1 MKKETAVRFPIRKK
15 IILLC
20 AAVTLPFVF
29 LVVYMLVSV
38 ADYSRTYGEIVDHMT
53 IANNYNLNF
62 KEEMDESLYKL
73 VVGYTDFVHI
83 ADDGTIKDP
92 YVMLDELRSEFTK
105 LKDVTTEQESR
116 MWLESLL
123 RNIDSLEHTVDDI
136 RESLETDGRYLKNIE
151 KHLHL

>member
-53 IANNYNLNF
+53 IANNYNL
-62 KEEMDESLYKL
+62 
-73 VVGYTDFVHI
+73 G
-83 ADDGTIKDP
+83 
-92 YVMLDELRSEFTK
+92 FTSNSISYLLTSFYCHFIIPPK
-105 LKDVTTEQESR
+105 YYIYMERGFYLEQ
-116 MWLESLL
+116 L
-123 RNIDSLEHTVDDI
+123 NH
-136 RESLETDGRYLKNIE
+136 
-151 KHLHL
+151 

>member
-62 KEEMDESLYKL
+62 KEEMDESLYKI
-73 VVGYTDFVHI
+73 VVGYVTFD
-83 ADDGTIKDP
+83 TIGEDASLKDP
-92 YVMLDELRSEFTK
+92 YALIRELRSEFTQVMN
-105 LKDVTTEQESR
+105 VTTEVESR
-116 MWLESLL
+116 FWLQTPWWEPSHS
-123 RNIDSLEHTVDDI
+123 D
-136 RESLETDGRYLKNIE
+136 
-151 KHLHL
+151 